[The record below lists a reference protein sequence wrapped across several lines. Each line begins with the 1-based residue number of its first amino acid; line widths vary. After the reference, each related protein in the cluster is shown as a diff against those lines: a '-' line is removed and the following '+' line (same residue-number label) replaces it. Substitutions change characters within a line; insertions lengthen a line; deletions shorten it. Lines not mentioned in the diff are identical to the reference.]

1 MPGYRKHRLFTSLSR
16 RCRRKK
22 VILLK
27 NLLRQERHR
36 CGGIYYDACDISP
49 VGDKPD
55 RIWGWSDICF
65 TGLDP
70 VVLWN
75 AEIITAQMAFNDAV
89 HAQAFDET
97 RRLLNKNERENEF
110 RMETRPNYD
119 AKGKILSHTMVF
131 RKPSEYAIFGGL
143 TFSQYVHKREQE
155 IARDDPPIIHCCYRF
170 LPNYAYGLGL
180 QMIVDAPSLSQQIIE
195 AAISDFRLRGE
206 CEWHSPKPVSVEM
219 LRLFD
224 REEGI

>member
-27 NLLRQERHR
+27 NLLRQKRHR

-75 AEIITAQMAFNDAV
+75 AEIITAQMAFND
-89 HAQAFDET
+89 HHSQTNHFD
-97 RRLLNKNERENEF
+97 K
-110 RMETRPNYD
+110 
-119 AKGKILSHTMVF
+119 
-131 RKPSEYAIFGGL
+131 
-143 TFSQYVHKREQE
+143 
-155 IARDDPPIIHCCYRF
+155 
-170 LPNYAYGLGL
+170 
-180 QMIVDAPSLSQQIIE
+180 
-195 AAISDFRLRGE
+195 
-206 CEWHSPKPVSVEM
+206 
-219 LRLFD
+219 
-224 REEGI
+224 